1 MASAQQMARARIGEE
16 APMSLKVV
24 GAGFGR
30 TGTLS
35 MKAALEQLG
44 LGPCYHMAEVIAHPP
59 FVIHWMEAA
68 EGRDIDWDVVFAG
81 YGATVDWPACS
92 FWREL
97 AGHYRDAKVILTV
110 RDLDT
115 WFDSCQATI
124 FNVMKAPPEALPP
137 GMTAIAAMTRT
148 LIRQKTFGDRLDDRS
163 HCLAVHR
170 AHIEDVKRTIP
181 SGRLLVF
188 DVKEGWEPLCAF
200 LGVSVPGT
208 PFPRVNER
216 ENFGR
221 DISAASGRP

>member
-1 MASAQQMARARIGEE
+1 
-16 APMSLKVV
+16 MSLKVV

-35 MKAALEQLG
+35 TKAALEQLG
-44 LGPCYHMAEVIAHPP
+44 LGLCYHMAEVIAHPP
-59 FVIHWMEAA
+59 FVTHWMEAA

-124 FNVMKAPPEALPP
+124 FNIMKAPLEVLPP
-137 GMTAIAAMTRT
+137 PMAGIARMARMLVRE
-148 LIRQKTFGDRLDDRS
+148 KTFGDRLDDRG
-163 HCLAVHR
+163 HCVAVHR
-170 AHIEDVKRTIP
+170 AHIEEVTRTIP
-181 SGRLLVF
+181 ASRLLVF
-188 DVKEGWEPLCAF
+188 DVKQGWEPLCRF
-200 LGVSVPGT
+200 LEVPVPGN

-221 DISAASGRP
+221 DISPDSRRP

>member
-1 MASAQQMARARIGEE
+1 MA
-16 APMSLKVV
+16 LKVI

-59 FVIHWMEAA
+59 FVAHWTAAA
-68 EGRDIDWDVVFAG
+68 EGRPVNWDVVFEG
-81 YGATVDWPACS
+81 YGSTVDWPACS

-97 AGHYRDAKVILTV
+97 ADHDRDAKVILTV

-124 FNVMKAPPEALPP
+124 FNIMKAPLDALPP
-137 GMTAIAAMTRT
+137 HMAGIARMARI
-148 LIRQKTFGDRLDDRS
+148 LVRDKTFGDRLDDRS

-170 AHIEDVKRTIP
+170 AHIEVVRRTIP
-181 SGRLLVF
+181 ANRLLVF
-188 DVKEGWEPLCAF
+188 DVKEGWGPLCAF
-200 LGVSVPGT
+200 LDVPVPDS

-216 ENFGR
+216 ENFGK
-221 DISAASGRP
+221 DISAASGRS

>member
-1 MASAQQMARARIGEE
+1 MA
-16 APMSLKVV
+16 LKVV

-59 FVIHWMEAA
+59 FVNHWMEAA
-68 EGRDIDWDVVFAG
+68 EGRDVDWDVVFEG
-81 YGATVDWPACS
+81 YGATVDWPACR

-97 AGHYRDAKVILTV
+97 AGHYSDAKVILTV

-115 WFDSCQATI
+115 WFDSCQATV
-124 FNVMKAPPEALPP
+124 FNVMKAPLEVLPP
-137 GMTAIAAMTRT
+137 PMAGVARMART
-148 LIRQKTFGDRLDDRS
+148 LIRQKTFHDRLDDRS
-163 HCLAVHR
+163 HCVAVHR
-170 AHIEDVKRTIP
+170 AHIEEVRRTIP
-181 SGRLLVF
+181 SSRLLVF

-200 LGVSVPGT
+200 LGVSVPDS

-216 ENFGR
+216 ESFGK